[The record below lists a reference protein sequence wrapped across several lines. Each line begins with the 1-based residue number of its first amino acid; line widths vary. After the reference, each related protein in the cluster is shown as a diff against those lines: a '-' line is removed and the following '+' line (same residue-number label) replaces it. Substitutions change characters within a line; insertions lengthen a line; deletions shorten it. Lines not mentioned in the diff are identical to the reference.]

1 MNAGDITYHFKS
13 NTKDLDNSLN
23 NVEKKV
29 SKSGGTIKNIVAG
42 MGITSIVSKAVGTI
56 SSSID
61 SAISRVDTLNNFPK
75 VMELFG
81 VSADEA
87 SESVNRI
94 DKSVRGLPTSL
105 DTAVAGVQDLF
116 MVTKNLEQSEKLFQ
130 AVNDSAMVFA
140 NGSTDAVNRFIY
152 AYKQSLSMGKV
163 QAEEFN
169 QMNEAI
175 PGLMTKVAESIGVSY
190 SELKDGLSDGSI
202 SIDTFNSALQKLD
215 TEGSSSMT
223 ALQESAKTSTGGIQT
238 SLTNFGTAITRGVGN
253 MIQTINTT
261 LEKNDLPNISEM
273 IQIASDKIS
282 AGFKTINNI
291 ISKLPLKETIKLIK
305 QLAPVILT
313 VAGAVATYKTTMAG
327 VKAITSI
334 ISGASKIMGTAK
346 AFMSL
351 ISAIKGVKSA
361 FTLLNVAFNLSPIG
375 VITTAI
381 VALVAGFIYL
391 WKHCE
396 GFRNFWINLWDN
408 IKSIVKVA
416 IDFVVGLFNTIV
428 DFVKNN
434 WQGLLLF
441 IVNPFA
447 GAFKLLYDN
456 CEGFR
461 TFIDNLISK
470 IKTVISN
477 IINFVASIPSKIWN
491 ILTSLVSKIV
501 SAFTTMKNK
510 ATEGAKNVFN
520 AVVNGFKSL
529 PSKMLDIGKN
539 LVSGLWN
546 GINNKV
552 SWITDKVKGFGNSVI
567 KSIKKIFGVH
577 SPSRVFAYVGE
588 MNMQGLYNGMDDMQ
602 PKIQAMIDGMFD
614 LSPNVYGTASN
625 TLSPNINVVN
635 NVNVEQDPLGQMVHK
650 IKTFS
655 GGAKNDFNYGAG

>member
-1 MNAGDITYHFKS
+1 MNGGDITYHFKS

-42 MGITSIVSKAVGTI
+42 MGITSIVSKAVCTI

-87 SESVNRI
+87 SESIDRI

-351 ISAIKGVKSA
+351 IPAIKGVKSA

-375 VITTAI
+375 IITTSI